1 MTKNSLDLSE
11 EDVLFLRDLKRNK
24 VPWNMDR
31 INQAKRLRDSH
42 GVCEYLTVSGVAG
55 WWTLTQKGR
64 DLLA

>member
-24 VPWNMDR
+24 VSWNMDR
-31 INQAKRLRDSH
+31 INQAKRLHDQH
-42 GVCEYLTVSGVAG
+42 GVCEYKYIENTAG